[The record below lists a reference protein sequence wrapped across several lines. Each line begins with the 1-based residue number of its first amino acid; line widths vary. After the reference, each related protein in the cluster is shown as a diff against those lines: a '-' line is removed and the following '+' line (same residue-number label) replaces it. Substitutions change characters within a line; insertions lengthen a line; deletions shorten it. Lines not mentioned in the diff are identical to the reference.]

1 MAPTKSQSTLVAS
14 KGVTKSIVSMSRRAI
29 STRTQKVMVDDSQ
42 SVGPVGKRK
51 ADSSPVRNEKGVK
64 RSALGNVTNA
74 VLNAIEDSKKYTRS
88 KNDAKKATTV
98 AAVSNAKSNE
108 NQAIFAAPNAVQRAN
123 KVVTRSLAR
132 ATETT
137 KTTINEATVG
147 LKKFNISTT
156 VAKGKKKTETTTN
169 NNTAK
174 PTIAVDRSSLSDE
187 SDNENIKSDS
197 KTNARRLSNEF
208 DLLDSEESSHYMSA
222 LEDL

>member
-42 SVGPVGKRK
+42 NVVPVGKRK
-51 ADSSPVRNEKGVK
+51 ADSSPVRNEKGIK

-74 VLNAIEDSKKYTRS
+74 LLNAIEDSKKHTRS
-88 KNDAKKATTV
+88 KNDAKKAATV
-98 AAVSNAKSNE
+98 AAVSNTKSNE

-137 KTTINEATVG
+137 KTTINEATIG

-156 VAKGKKKTETTTN
+156 VAKGKKKTETTNN

-208 DLLDSEESSHYMSA
+208 DLLDSEESHYMSA

>member
-42 SVGPVGKRK
+42 NVVPVGKRK
-51 ADSSPVRNEKGVK
+51 ADSSPVRNEKGIK

-74 VLNAIEDSKKYTRS
+74 LLNAIEDSKKHTRS
-88 KNDAKKATTV
+88 KNDAKKAATV
-98 AAVSNAKSNE
+98 AAVTNAKSNE

-137 KTTINEATVG
+137 KTTINEATIG

-156 VAKGKKKTETTTN
+156 VAKGKKKTETTNN

-208 DLLDSEESSHYMSA
+208 DLLDSEESHYMSA